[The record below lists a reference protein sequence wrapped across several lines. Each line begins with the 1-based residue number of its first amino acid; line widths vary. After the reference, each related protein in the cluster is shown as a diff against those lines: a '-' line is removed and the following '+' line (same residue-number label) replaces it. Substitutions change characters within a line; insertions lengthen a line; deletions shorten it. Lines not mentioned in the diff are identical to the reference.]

1 MKHKLTRLMLHFT
14 VGSLLLFLVACSGT
28 DSPSPSDLPQ
38 FENSAVALQKSF
50 DEITTDANSK
60 LAALAALDTSHLTF
74 ENSILVFEEIIDSV
88 TLAANRAYVL
98 KDVSPTPEIADRALK
113 LGDKYTGWFNS
124 TYNTGNVYKV
134 LKAYADTNPALP
146 PDAQKLLNDTLKVF
160 QNNGISSEGV
170 ANPAVLALQNQI
182 SALQTQ
188 IEAAVTTTTAETV
201 SFTVA
206 ELEGLTADA
215 LARLDRNDDQY
226 LVQKG
231 DAGTLRDVIMTFA
244 VKEATRE
251 KAMLASSS
259 QAQSDINLITDLAS
273 KRAEL
278 AKTLGYN
285 NWADYST
292 ATKMAKTGATASN
305 FVNTVSDLLKPKMNA
320 EISALMRYLQVGVN
334 DDNGR
339 IDSWDVYFFE
349 NLYLRDTAVDF
360 SNLKQYFPY
369 YGVLN
374 GMFRVYE
381 RSFGLKIEFVENPNV
396 WHKDVRLVKISNAGG
411 PDDGKLLG
419 YVYFDMF
426 PRLAE
431 GKYGHFETAGIIY
444 GKTLPDGSYR
454 KPVAALICSFP
465 VDADGKPANLL
476 YGDISI
482 LFHEFGHA
490 LHVVLG
496 KARFASQSGFAVPWD
511 FAEVPSTMSEQ
522 WRFDPAVFKLL
533 AKPDPALTDA
543 FVNNTI
549 AAIKQAD
556 LAVKGLFYERQLAL
570 GKIDFLLHLF
580 TNVADIPAAGAPDNL
595 VKQSNDIMAATYLPF
610 PDGSSYLTSFQ
621 HVLTW
626 GYDAGYYSYAW
637 SDSIVS
643 ELAAVFNDPANTQGY
658 LNPDIGMRYRKEI
671 LEPGASRDV
680 NDSVAAFTG
689 HALDPTR
696 RAFLVSLGITTP

>member
-1 MKHKLTRLMLHFT
+1 MLHFAA
-14 VGSLLLFLVACSGT
+14 GSLFLILVACSGT
-28 DSPSPSDLPQ
+28 DTPGPSDLPQ
-38 FENSAVALQKSF
+38 FENSAPALQNTF
-50 DEITTDANSK
+50 DTVTSDANAK

-88 TLAANRAYVL
+88 TMASSRTSLL
-98 KDVSPTPEIADRALK
+98 KSVSPTPEIADRALK
-113 LGDKYTGWFNS
+113 LGDQYTRWFNS
-124 TYNTGNVYKV
+124 TYNNGNVYKV
-134 LKAYADTNPALP
+134 LKAYADTNPALS
-146 PDAQKLLNDTLKVF
+146 PDRQKLLNDTLIVF

-188 IEAAVTTTTAETV
+188 IGAAVTTATAETV
-201 SFTVA
+201 SFTAA
-206 ELEGLTADA
+206 ELEGLTVADLA
-215 LARLDRNDDQY
+215 TLARDGDQY
-226 LVQKG
+226 SVQKG
-231 DAGTLRDVIMTFA
+231 DVGTLRDVIMTFA
-244 VKEATRE
+244 VKEATRK
-251 KAMLASSS
+251 KAMLASNS

-273 KRAEL
+273 KRTEL

-320 EISALMRYLQVGVN
+320 EVSALIHYLQAGVN
-334 DDNGR
+334 DDNGQ

-360 SNLKQYFPY
+360 INLKQYFPY
-369 YGVLN
+369 DGVLN

-381 RSFGLKIEFVENPNV
+381 RSFGLKIEFEEKPNA

-411 PDDGKLLG
+411 PNDGKLVG

-431 GKYGHFETAGIIY
+431 GKEGGFRTGGIIY
-444 GKTLPDGSYR
+444 GKTLPDTTYR
-454 KPVAALICSFP
+454 KPVAALICNFP
-465 VDADGKPANLL
+465 ADADGKPANLL
-476 YGDISI
+476 YGDIRI

-496 KARFASQSGFAVPWD
+496 KARFASQTGFAVPWD
-511 FAEVPSTMSEQ
+511 FLEVPSTMSEQ

-533 AKPDPALTDA
+533 AKPDPAMTDA

-549 AAIKQAD
+549 AALKQAD
-556 LAVKGLFYERQLAL
+556 LAVKGLFYERQFAF

-580 TNVADIPAAGAPDNL
+580 TNVADIPVADAPDNL
-595 VKQSNDIMAATYLPF
+595 VKRSNDILAATYLSF
-610 PDGSSYLTSFQ
+610 PDGSSALTSFQ
-621 HVLTW
+621 HILTW

-696 RAFLVSLGITTP
+696 QAFLISLGINPP